1 MAQDGKV
8 KEIII
13 LSRGWLLQ
21 LITGAQTHYMIGGGG
36 GECAKPY
43 KLILYNINRDT
54 ICIKRKYTTDHPHVE
69 HAAIYSMLVLQH
81 AKYSKSNNKQQTIQM
96 HNMGL
101 GEGTIQ
107 VISHGEAVRMYPH
120 LGYIALK

>member
-13 LSRGWLLQ
+13 LSRGRLLQ

-54 ICIKRKYTTDHPHVE
+54 ICIKRKYTTDHPHVKQSV
-69 HAAIYSMLVLQH
+69 IYSILVL
-81 AKYSKSNNKQQTIQM
+81 
-96 HNMGL
+96 
-101 GEGTIQ
+101 
-107 VISHGEAVRMYPH
+107 
-120 LGYIALK
+120 